1 MKWMCHLVM
10 GLLLS
15 MGAFGHELDKEQL
28 TQALRKRHHFT
39 HQLSVIE
46 QQAAQSAQLLAAT
59 KAKIKRNG
67 DRQHQLKSKLK
78 HLKATYDQQRQ
89 ILEKQLRASHNWLR
103 QPLAKLLLS
112 DHDHSEINRLLT
124 YQRYWSDHI
133 KTRLEHIHQIQQQLQ
148 ATNNMLIAREHQL
161 KALQVKQHRQLLAL
175 LSEEKSRQALING
188 LDEKIDDI
196 RAAFRDENQRVIE
209 QANQNQPD
217 EEPVEN
223 KQAFLAHSLPWP
235 TEGRLMFGFGSH
247 LQQTSWQRHGI
258 SIAAT
263 SGQAVRAVA
272 AGEVIFARW
281 LPNYGLLMIIN
292 HHNGYLTL
300 YAHNQYLVKKD
311 HDWVRAGE
319 KIAAV
324 GNTGGYLRPQLYF
337 EVRHQ
342 SRPENPL
349 HWLTKR

>member
-1 MKWMCHLVM
+1 MKWTCQLVV
-10 GLLLS
+10 GILLS
-15 MGAFGHELDKEQL
+15 MGVYGHNSSQEQL
-28 TQALRKRHHFT
+28 SQALRKRHHFT
-39 HQLSVIE
+39 HELYTIE
-46 QQAAQSAQLLAAT
+46 QQAALSAKLLSGT
-59 KAKIKRNG
+59 KAKIKRNSH
-67 DRQHQLKSKLK
+67 RQYQLKSKLK
-78 HLKATYDQQRQ
+78 YLTATYDQQRQ

-133 KTRLEHIHQIQQQLQ
+133 KTRLEHIHQIQQQLH
-148 ATNNMLIAREHQL
+148 ATNSMLIAREHQL

-175 LSEEKSRQALING
+175 LSEEKSRQALINS

-196 RAAFRDENQRVIE
+196 RAVFHDENQRVIE
-209 QANQNQPD
+209 QANQNRPD
-217 EEPVEN
+217 EESIQN
-223 KQAFLAHSLPWP
+223 KQTFLAHSLPWP
-235 TEGRLMFGFGSH
+235 TKGRLILGFGSH

-263 SGQAVRAVA
+263 SGQAVKAVA
-272 AGEVIFARW
+272 TGEVMFAHW
-281 LPNYGLLMIIN
+281 LPNYGFLVIIN